1 MEQKHGK
8 EVKIALVALLGLFVL
23 FVGMNFLKGLNIF
36 SKGDVYYI
44 SFQDVSG
51 LASSSPIYA
60 DGYPVGTVRSID
72 YDYSHEGKTKVTID
86 IDPKMRIP
94 KGSSAVIESDMLGN
108 VRVNLLLANN
118 PREKVMPGEVIP
130 GDMAMGLMAKAATL
144 IPAVEKMLPKLDS
157 ILTSV
162 NTLLANPAIAQS
174 LQNIQATTHNLTAT
188 TNELNRLMAGL
199 NGQVPALV
207 KKADGVLNNTQ
218 TLTGNLAQL
227 DVATTLAKVDATM
240 QNVQAMTDKLN
251 SNDGTLGLLMRDA
264 SLYNHL
270 SSTAN
275 DADSLLIDL
284 KSHPKRYVHFSLFGR
299 KEKTQ
304 NK

>member
-1 MEQKHGK
+1 MEKKHGK
-8 EVKIALVALLGLFVL
+8 EVKIALVALFGLFVL

-44 SFQDVSG
+44 SFQDVTG

-72 YDYSHEGKTKVTID
+72 YDYTHEGKTKVTID
-86 IDPKMRIP
+86 IEPEMRIP

-118 PREKVMPGEVIP
+118 SRERVMPGEVIP
-130 GDMAMGLMAKAATL
+130 GEIASGLMSKAAGL
-144 IPAVEKMLPKLDS
+144 IPEVEKMLPKLDS
-157 ILTSV
+157 ILTSI

-174 LQNIQATTHNLTAT
+174 LQNIQSTTHNLTNT
-188 TNELNRLMAGL
+188 TNQLNRLVAGL
-199 NGQVPALV
+199 NGQVPTLMN
-207 KKADGVLNNTQ
+207 KAGGVLDNAQ

-227 DVATTLAKVDATM
+227 DVASTLAKVDATM
-240 QNVQAMTDKLN
+240 QNVQNMTNQLN
-251 SNDGTLGLLMRDA
+251 SNEGTLGLLMRDA

-284 KSHPKRYVHFSLFGR
+284 KEHPKRYVHFSLFGR
-299 KEKTQ
+299 KDKAP
-304 NK
+304 KK

>member
-1 MEQKHGK
+1 MEKKHGK
-8 EVKIALVALLGLFVL
+8 EVKIALVALFGLFIL
-23 FVGMNFLKGLNIF
+23 FVGLNFLKGLNIF
-36 SKGDVYYI
+36 SKGDMYYI
-44 SFQDVSG
+44 SFKDVTG

-60 DGYPVGTVRSID
+60 DGYPVGTVLSID
-72 YDYSHEGKTKVTID
+72 YDYAHEGNTKVSVD

-118 PREKVMPGEVIP
+118 PRERVMPGEVIP
-130 GDMAMGLMAKAATL
+130 GDMASGLMAKAATL
-144 IPAVEKMLPKLDS
+144 IPEVEKMLPKLDS
-157 ILTSV
+157 ILASV
-162 NTLLANPAIAQS
+162 NALLANPAIAQS

-188 TNELNRLMAGL
+188 TNQLNRLMAGL
-199 NGQVPALV
+199 NGQVPTLM
-207 KKADGVLNNTQ
+207 KKADGVLDNAQ
-218 TLTGNLAQL
+218 ALTGNLAQL

-240 QNVQAMTDKLN
+240 QNVQTMTDKLN

-284 KSHPKRYVHFSLFGR
+284 KEHPKRYVHFSLFGR
-299 KEKTQ
+299 KDKTP
-304 NK
+304 KK

>member
-1 MEQKHGK
+1 MEKKHGK
-8 EVKIALVALLGLFVL
+8 EVKIALVALFGLFVL

-44 SFQDVSG
+44 AFQDVTG

-72 YDYSHEGKTKVTID
+72 YDYTHEGKTKVTID
-86 IDPKMRIP
+86 IDSKMRIP

-118 PREKVMPGEVIP
+118 PREKVLPGEVIP
-130 GDMAMGLMAKAATL
+130 GEIASGLMAKAATL
-144 IPAVEKMLPKLDS
+144 IPVVEQMLPKLDS

-162 NTLLANPAIAQS
+162 NLLLTNPAIAQS

-199 NGQVPALV
+199 NGQVPGLM
-207 KKADGVLNNTQ
+207 KKADGGLNNTQ

-240 QNVQAMTDKLN
+240 QNVQTMTDRLN

-284 KSHPKRYVHFSLFGR
+284 KAHPKRYVHFSLFGR
-299 KEKTQ
+299 KDKPA
-304 NK
+304 KK

>member
-8 EVKIALVALLGLFVL
+8 EVKIALVALLGVFVL

-130 GDMAMGLMAKAATL
+130 GDMATGLMAKAATL
-144 IPAVEKMLPKLDS
+144 IPVVEKMLPKLDS
-157 ILTSV
+157 ILTSI

-174 LQNIQATTHNLTAT
+174 LQNIQVTTHNLTAT

-199 NGQVPALV
+199 NGQVPGLV
-207 KKADGVLNNTQ
+207 KKANGVLDNTQ

-284 KSHPKRYVHFSLFGR
+284 KAHPKRYVHFSLFGR
-299 KEKTQ
+299 KEKTP
-304 NK
+304 KK

>member
-1 MEQKHGK
+1 MEKKHGK
-8 EVKIALVALLGLFVL
+8 EVKIALVALFGLFVL

-44 SFQDVSG
+44 SFQDVTG

-72 YDYSHEGKTKVTID
+72 YDYTHEGKTKVTID
-86 IDPKMRIP
+86 IEPEMRIP

-118 PREKVMPGEVIP
+118 PRERVMPGEVIP
-130 GDMAMGLMAKAATL
+130 GEIASGLMSKAAAL
-144 IPAVEKMLPKLDS
+144 IPEVEKMLPKLDS
-157 ILTSV
+157 ILTSI

-174 LQNIQATTHNLTAT
+174 LQNIQSTTHNLTNT
-188 TNELNRLMAGL
+188 TNQLNRLVAGL
-199 NGQVPALV
+199 NGQVPTLMN
-207 KKADGVLNNTQ
+207 KAGGVLDNAQ

-227 DVATTLAKVDATM
+227 DVAPTLAKVDATM
-240 QNVQAMTDKLN
+240 QNVQNMTNQLN
-251 SNDGTLGLLMRDA
+251 SNEGTLGLLMRDA

-284 KSHPKRYVHFSLFGR
+284 KEHPKRYVHFSLFGR
-299 KEKTQ
+299 KDKAP
-304 NK
+304 KK